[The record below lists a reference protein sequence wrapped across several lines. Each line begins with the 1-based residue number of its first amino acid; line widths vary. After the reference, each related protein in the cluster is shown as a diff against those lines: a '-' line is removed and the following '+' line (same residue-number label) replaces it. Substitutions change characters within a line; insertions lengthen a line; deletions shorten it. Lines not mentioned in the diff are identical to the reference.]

1 MTILKNQSEFFN
13 GGSVTGNLNANGG
26 SLTDPT
32 GGVANA
38 RNTLFGSTGG
48 SANVMNASNKG
59 LYAVQGGAHSPSSVQ
74 RPFPSV
80 TQGKG
85 QGQGGGGGRSRRKSR
100 KNRHRRA
107 GKSRSRSNK
116 RSLKY
121 RLRNKRSRSRSRRGG
136 GYAQFMTGL
145 ASSFGQSVPGFSL
158 SSKMSALANPPPF
171 RPYQNCPGGN

>member
-1 MTILKNQSEFFN
+1 MTILQNQSAYIN
-13 GGSVTGNLNANGG
+13 GGNVPGNLNANGG
-26 SLTDPT
+26 SLTDQT

-38 RNTLFGSTGG
+38 RGLQFGSTGG

-59 LYAVQGGAHSPSSVQ
+59 LYAVQGGANSTSSAHK
-74 RPFPSV
+74 PFPSV
-80 TQGKG
+80 TQGK
-85 QGQGGGGGRSRRKSR
+85 GQGGGGGRSRRKSR

-145 ASSFGQSVPGFSL
+145 ASSFGQSVPGFPL

-171 RPYQNCPGGN
+171 RPYQNCPGGK